1 MFIALFGASF
11 LLALAL
17 SATIAWLSREAMDT
31 VLRRFVV
38 DPLVCSGFEKYIRF
52 AIVVVGISSGTRAKA
67 LQEYI
72 SAAEWNKPA
81 LQAALTQEFWT
92 LELYR
97 TVLGTLEAVAGLLLL
112 CIFLALI
119 APAVLRLLQV
129 QPPKN
134 LGQQETL
141 ANPNA
146 ASSPYAKAQSTGS

>member
-1 MFIALFGASF
+1 MLIALFGASF

-17 SATIAWLSREAMDT
+17 SATIAWLSREAMDA

-38 DPLVCSGFEKYIRF
+38 DPVVRGGFEKYLRF

-72 SAAEWNKPA
+72 AAAEWNKPT

-97 TVLGTLEAVAGLLLL
+97 TVMGTLEGVAGLLLL

-119 APAVLRLLQV
+119 APAVLRMLNV
-129 QPPKN
+129 EPPKN
-134 LGQQETL
+134 PGQQE
-141 ANPNA
+141 NPREPGRRVV
-146 ASSPYAKAQSTGS
+146 SLR

>member
-1 MFIALFGASF
+1 MLIALFGASF

-17 SATIAWLSREAMDT
+17 SATIAWLSREAMDA

-38 DPLVCSGFEKYIRF
+38 DPVVRGGFERYLRF

-72 SAAEWNKPA
+72 AAAEWNKPA

-97 TVLGTLEAVAGLLLL
+97 TVMGTLEGVAGLLLL

-119 APAVLRLLQV
+119 APAVLRMLNV
-129 QPPKN
+129 EPPKN
-134 LGQQETL
+134 PGQQE
-141 ANPNA
+141 NPREPGRRVV
-146 ASSPYAKAQSTGS
+146 SLR